1 MVSPSPTTKHRQ
13 PSSGS
18 RSPSTVSL
26 LGPEARGSL
35 SLSRLDSPVTTLRP
49 STPTYGAGDR
59 SSTRLDLSRTDLMHG
74 LLDVGETEISS
85 LRSSIEELR
94 SSVRDLQRQAKQA
107 PRTWRN
113 ELETAIDG
121 CQAKAATSQQDA
133 LETAVKDLR
142 SEVDARLEQAT
153 RASARRCAAI
163 EDSLEALRV
172 SSAAQTSALR
182 SELSAAVDALA
193 TAGPME
199 AVTVMQA
206 HGGAQLESRFA
217 LLEQQIETL
226 KVSAATS
233 GMRANSPQRA
243 DRKVEAVEQKV
254 SQLEARL
261 KDYRSQTSD
270 QVHELKSALNSQEV
284 MAQMEDLRDQNSEA
298 LRTAAANIA
307 TLEGSVDSWRQRM
320 DRALKETEQRLS
332 QEVEKRLQPVQDR
345 VVQDIK
351 GVTGALAAEAESLR
365 GKMEQRIADEFRQI
379 SGQIQS
385 VHSTALQNHES
396 MGNNV
401 SGLLQRLG
409 AAEIS
414 MAEEQGK
421 RELMKRHLEERLDQV
436 ANSRTQHRPSE
447 EAREGAEP
455 GSPRTRET
463 ARVAVQLEV
472 HDKEMKR
479 LAKEFQSQAKILDR
493 LSEQQ
498 RRLAQEQAT
507 DVSRHESSRLE
518 ERKGTEKSEK
528 RLKARLEELEARLE
542 IMQSGSP
549 KAIARLES
557 HRFDKVP
564 EASIAD
570 VVRSLEEQRAVLA
583 EHDARQQ
590 NAQKLFS
597 QLEKSAQDVQPL
609 LQRKLADHDARLE
622 QQGQEAAQL
631 GRLHKELKTQLESQK
646 DVLEIRCLEK
656 LEAQG
661 KRMEEVSHRLEQ
673 LEDTSRSTVHQVKQV
688 GDLEKRTDRLEDW
701 EKRAQRVEQQLT
713 EVTELLSAS
722 DAKLGQQSRELKREL
737 VQMSEKQEQLEQ
749 RQGDHEQKNHV
760 LQQDLEQLK
769 ESHGQLTST
778 CNGAKAEIAK
788 QGKTLGQVDIGS
800 ESIAQ
805 RAQRVEASIASLTPR
820 LCFVE
825 ETVKDLIQELTTRL
839 RGLDG
844 TLGAMEPRL
853 SAVESQMPRL
863 QDVLKTV
870 AILQADQKTGD
881 ETSAARFDRIEASV
895 AKLSA
900 DAEKSTEFTERMR
913 GWVEKMDDK
922 TQRLGSTI
930 AKLEDS
936 RVSTEALVA
945 RSEVDFAGV
954 RDQLENATTRVANFE
969 FRLTAFDVRLCT
981 VEPLSD
987 MNVKLC
993 SMEPRIAKL
1002 EQLEVGVSRLEPA
1015 VQELVARFSG
1025 CEARAS
1031 SLESSVQKLTA
1042 TSDNLRA
1049 DQKALAHQVDDQ
1061 QLMLEDARTETAA
1074 FKEEAKKLNSQ
1085 AQAMQRGLEQ
1095 TGKTQHN
1102 LQSDLTEL
1110 QQNLEQV
1117 QQRLKT
1123 DLRGNEDR
1131 LIESMQEVDSQ
1142 VTRRLEDT
1150 RTTIDKQSRAL
1161 TLLQHSS
1168 KDLERA
1174 MEGLKR
1180 QVEDEKGAASQAA
1193 AAAQLAAEEA
1203 AEAAKGTC
1211 EASKALLSEH
1221 SERQGSLAQDFEK
1234 WSHQAQEEAA
1244 ARVLQAHEAAI
1255 TDMLKT
1261 MDRHRW
1267 QTKEDALKTR
1277 EELMTVMK
1285 SNTKVFDGKVAEIR
1299 GRLQLLA
1306 AEAGRSLEDLN
1317 LDVERLRRGDSS
1329 LFQESTVE
1337 SPSQGASGSLPGLRE
1352 LRHAVS
1358 DEIRRRDQEPQRISE
1373 RLKEYTED
1381 STIPGPSRLSQFQEE
1396 SQSQSNKAS
1405 PMAFTVL
1412 DGLRGCEAAIS
1423 AMDRRVTKLED
1434 CVEDRLY
1441 DMVRFDV
1448 GKHAAMQQGH
1458 LYEMGQKMDK
1468 LVHTLH
1474 TPSGHENATTA
1485 QLSAGAG
1492 PLGSR
1497 ESWRQQFRSA
1507 LSDSTYVQRA
1517 LKTNRRASGEDPQG

>member
-1 MVSPSPTTKHRQ
+1 
-13 PSSGS
+13 
-18 RSPSTVSL
+18 
-26 LGPEARGSL
+26 
-35 SLSRLDSPVTTLRP
+35 
-49 STPTYGAGDR
+49 
-59 SSTRLDLSRTDLMHG
+59 MHG

-133 LETAVKDLR
+133 LETAVKDVR

-217 LLEQQIETL
+217 LLEQQLETL

-243 DRKVEAVEQKV
+243 DRKVEAVDQKV

-261 KDYRSQTSD
+261 KEYRSQTS
-270 QVHELKSALNSQEV
+270 VHELKSALNSQEV
-284 MAQMEDLRDQNSEA
+284 LAQMEDLRDQNSEA
-298 LRTAAANIA
+298 IRTAAANIA

-365 GKMEQRIADEFRQI
+365 GKMEQRIADEFQQI

-401 SGLLQRLG
+401 SSLLQRLG

-436 ANSRTQHRPSE
+436 ASSRTQHRPSE
-447 EAREGAEP
+447 ELREGAEP

-542 IMQSGSP
+542 IMQRCSDLILLSGSP

-609 LQRKLADHDARLE
+609 LQRKLADLDARLE

-646 DVLEIRCLEK
+646 DVLEMRCLEK

-713 EVTELLSAS
+713 EITELLSAS

-737 VQMSEKQEQLEQ
+737 LQMSEKQEQLEQ
-749 RQGDHEQKNHV
+749 RQGDQEQKSHV
-760 LQQDLEQLK
+760 VHQDLEQLK
-769 ESHGQLTST
+769 ESHGQLTSS
-778 CNGAKAEIAK
+778 CNSTKAEITK
-788 QGKTLGQVDIGS
+788 QAKTLGQVDMQGS

-805 RAQRVEASIASLTPR
+805 RTQRVEASIASLTPR
-820 LCFVE
+820 VSFVE
-825 ETVKDLIQELTTRL
+825 ETVKDLIQELTARL

-870 AILQADQKTGD
+870 AIFQADLKTGD
-881 ETSAARFDRIEASV
+881 ETSAARFDRIEATV

-900 DAEKSTEFTERMR
+900 DGEKSTEFTERMR

-930 AKLEDS
+930 GKLEDS

-954 RDQLENATTRVANFE
+954 REQLENATSRVANFE
-969 FRLTAFDVRLCT
+969 FRLTAFDVRLCS

-993 SMEPRIAKL
+993 SMEPRVAKL

-1015 VQELVARFSG
+1015 VQELAARFSG

-1031 SLESSVQKLTA
+1031 SLESSVQKLA
-1042 TSDNLRA
+1042 QSSDNHRA

-1061 QLMLEDARTETAA
+1061 QLMLEDAKTETAA
-1074 FKEEAKKLNSQ
+1074 CKEEAKKLKSQ
-1085 AQAMQRGLEQ
+1085 ADAMQRGLEQ
-1095 TGKTQHN
+1095 TGKTQQN

-1180 QVEDEKGAASQAA
+1180 QVEDEKGSASQAA
-1193 AAAQLAAEEA
+1193 AAAQRAAEEA
-1203 AEAAKGTC
+1203 AEAANATC
-1211 EASKALLSEH
+1211 EASKALVSEH
-1221 SERQGSLAQDFEK
+1221 SERQGSLAQDFQK

-1244 ARVLQAHEAAI
+1244 ARVLQAHEAAV

-1306 AEAGRSLEDLN
+1306 AEAGRSLGDLN

-1337 SPSQGASGSLPGLRE
+1337 SPSQGASGGSLPGLRE

-1358 DEIRRRDQEPQRISE
+1358 DEIRRRDHEPQRISE

-1396 SQSQSNKAS
+1396 SQSQTNKAS

-1517 LKTNRRASGEDPQG
+1517 LKTNRRTSGEDPQG